1 MKSLSIRNLSDD
13 TYAHLQFLAKANR
26 RSLQEQIKWLLEQE
40 VSLIKGSSIAKADQW
55 RQRLGNR
62 PLGDTVASVRE
73 DRGR

>member
-13 TYAHLQFLAKANR
+13 TYAHLQLLAKANR

-40 VSLIKGSSIAKADQW
+40 VALTRGSSIAKAGHW
-55 RQRLGNR
+55 RQRLSTR
-62 PLGDTVASVRE
+62 ALGDTVALVRE